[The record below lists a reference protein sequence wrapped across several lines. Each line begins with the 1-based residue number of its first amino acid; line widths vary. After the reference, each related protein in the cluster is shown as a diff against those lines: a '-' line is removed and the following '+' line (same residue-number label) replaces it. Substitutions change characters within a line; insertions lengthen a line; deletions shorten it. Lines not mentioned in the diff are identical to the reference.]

1 MLSSSAIIAFPRR
14 LISSACVATVIPRNS
29 YPSSF
34 LVKNGKRMFSS
45 KKAVVK
51 RLGTLRVVGPDGVGL
66 LAASTQVLNHH
77 GCNILKSEQW
87 TDTRENMHFQRVSF
101 HYNGVANDNG
111 DVDNNDTDENNNNN
125 NNNNIVDKIA
135 CEQDLMDLFRNTP
148 TLKALWDWRDRR
160 KKIGILVSKYDH
172 CLWEILLRH
181 KARELDADISVV
193 ISNHETLR
201 PVAETFGIPYH
212 VISPTI
218 SSATASSSSSS
229 SATSSILPPHEIQQL
244 ELLKDVDVVILAR
257 YMQVL
262 SSEFLEQFQKDGI
275 INIHHSFLPA
285 FLGGSPHRQAHERGV
300 KLIGATAHF
309 ATSVLDDGPIIEQD
323 VINCSH
329 RDSVQQ
335 LVKKGRVLE
344 RNVLLKAIE
353 AHLDDR
359 IIVHGNRCVVFGD

>member
-1 MLSSSAIIAFPRR
+1 
-14 LISSACVATVIPRNS
+14 
-29 YPSSF
+29 
-34 LVKNGKRMFSS
+34 MFSS
-45 KKAVVK
+45 NAVVK

-87 TDTRENMHFQRVSF
+87 TDTRENICFQRVSF
-101 HYNGVANDNG
+101 HYNGVAND
-111 DVDNNDTDENNNNN
+111 
-125 NNNNIVDKIA
+125 
-135 CEQDLMDLFRNTP
+135 LMDLHRKTP

-172 CLWEILLRH
+172 CLWELLLRH

-212 VISPTI
+212 VISPTKV
-218 SSATASSSSSS
+218 SATE
-229 SATSSILPPHEIQQL
+229 TSSILPHHEVQQL

-262 SSEFLEQFQKDGI
+262 SSEFLKQFPKDGI

-309 ATSVLDDGPIIEQD
+309 TTEVLDDGPIIEQD

>member
-1 MLSSSAIIAFPRR
+1 MMLSSSAIVAFPRR
-14 LISSACVATVIPRNS
+14 LTSSAFRASSASAAATSNS
-29 YPSSF
+29 YTSSF
-34 LVKNGKRMFSS
+34 LVNRKCMFSS
-45 KKAVVK
+45 NAVVK

-77 GCNILKSEQW
+77 GCNILKCEQW
-87 TDTRENMHFQRVSF
+87 TDTRENICFQRVSF
-101 HYNGVANDNG
+101 HYNGVANGDGDDSNENSNG
-111 DVDNNDTDENNNNN
+111 NNNNSN
-125 NNNNIVDKIA
+125 NSIVDKTA
-135 CEQDLMDLFRNTP
+135 CEQDLMDLHRKTP

-172 CLWEILLRH
+172 CLWELLLRH

-212 VISPTI
+212 VISPTKV
-218 SSATASSSSSS
+218 SATDE
-229 SATSSILPPHEIQQL
+229 TSSTLPHHEVQQL
-244 ELLKDVDVVILAR
+244 ELLKDVDVVVLAR

-262 SSEFLEQFQKDGI
+262 SSEFLKQFPKDGI

-309 ATSVLDDGPIIEQD
+309 TTEVLDDGPIIEQD